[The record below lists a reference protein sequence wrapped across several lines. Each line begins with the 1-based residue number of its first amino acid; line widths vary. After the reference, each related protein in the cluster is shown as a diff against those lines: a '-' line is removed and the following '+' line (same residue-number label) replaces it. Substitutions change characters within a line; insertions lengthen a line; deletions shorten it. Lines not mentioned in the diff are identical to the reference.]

1 MTTEEL
7 AIKLTEV
14 DSRSKSNTHRIN
26 ELSGEI
32 EAVNRLA
39 RAVEVMATK
48 QDTMS
53 DTLTRL
59 DGRVETLEAKPAKRW
74 DGIVDKLIWLAVPG
88 RWGSSRRKL
97 QDRRRKPS
105 PFNFDGGGYFASTK
119 LYYLYIWALD
129 ATLGNRRLSDHRLPK
144 RTTDRHP
151 DQ

>member
-74 DGIVDKLIWLAVPG
+74 DGIVEKLIWLAVSG
-88 RWGSSRRKL
+88 AVGFLAAQIVR
-97 QDRRRKPS
+97 
-105 PFNFDGGGYFASTK
+105 
-119 LYYLYIWALD
+119 
-129 ATLGNRRLSDHRLPK
+129 
-144 RTTDRHP
+144 
-151 DQ
+151 

>member
-74 DGIVDKLIWLAVPG
+74 DSIVDKLIWLAVSG
-88 RWGSSRRKL
+88 
-97 QDRRRKPS
+97 
-105 PFNFDGGGYFASTK
+105 
-119 LYYLYIWALD
+119 ALGFI
-129 ATLGNRRLSDHRLPK
+129 AAQMIR
-144 RTTDRHP
+144 
-151 DQ
+151 

>member
-74 DGIVDKLIWLAVPG
+74 DSIVDKLIWLAVSG
-88 RWGSSRRKL
+88 AVGFLAAQVVR
-97 QDRRRKPS
+97 
-105 PFNFDGGGYFASTK
+105 
-119 LYYLYIWALD
+119 
-129 ATLGNRRLSDHRLPK
+129 
-144 RTTDRHP
+144 
-151 DQ
+151 

>member
-74 DGIVDKLIWLAVPG
+74 DSIVDKLIWLAVSG
-88 RWGSSRRKL
+88 
-97 QDRRRKPS
+97 
-105 PFNFDGGGYFASTK
+105 
-119 LYYLYIWALD
+119 ALGFI
-129 ATLGNRRLSDHRLPK
+129 AAQMIS
-144 RTTDRHP
+144 
-151 DQ
+151 

>member
-59 DGRVETLEAKPAKRW
+59 DGRVGTLETRPAKRW
-74 DGIVDKLIWLAVPG
+74 DGIMDKLIWLAVSG
-88 RWGSSRRKL
+88 
-97 QDRRRKPS
+97 
-105 PFNFDGGGYFASTK
+105 
-119 LYYLYIWALD
+119 ALGFI
-129 ATLGNRRLSDHRLPK
+129 AAQIVR
-144 RTTDRHP
+144 
-151 DQ
+151 

>member
-48 QDTMS
+48 QDAMS

-74 DGIVDKLIWLAVPG
+74 GGIVDKLIWLAVSG
-88 RWGSSRRKL
+88 
-97 QDRRRKPS
+97 
-105 PFNFDGGGYFASTK
+105 
-119 LYYLYIWALD
+119 ALGFI
-129 ATLGNRRLSDHRLPK
+129 AAQIVK
-144 RTTDRHP
+144 
-151 DQ
+151 

>member
-59 DGRVETLEAKPAKRW
+59 DGRVGTLETRPAKRW
-74 DGIVDKLIWLAVPG
+74 DGIMDKLIWLAVSG
-88 RWGSSRRKL
+88 AVGFLAAQIVR
-97 QDRRRKPS
+97 
-105 PFNFDGGGYFASTK
+105 
-119 LYYLYIWALD
+119 
-129 ATLGNRRLSDHRLPK
+129 
-144 RTTDRHP
+144 
-151 DQ
+151 

>member
-59 DGRVETLEAKPAKRW
+59 DGRVETLEAKPAKCW
-74 DGIVDKLIWLAVPG
+74 DGIVDKLIWLAVSG
-88 RWGSSRRKL
+88 AVGFLAAQIVR
-97 QDRRRKPS
+97 
-105 PFNFDGGGYFASTK
+105 
-119 LYYLYIWALD
+119 
-129 ATLGNRRLSDHRLPK
+129 
-144 RTTDRHP
+144 
-151 DQ
+151 